1 MSAAGPPQGA
11 KAPSGGSAG
20 RAADKRGGNMSAADK
35 RGGSALLRPDLA
47 RIASWIAPGCRVL
60 DLGCGDGS
68 LLAYLRDHQQVIG
81 TGVELDDDCV
91 IQSVARGVDV
101 IQQNLEEGLALFD
114 DQQFD
119 TVVLSQTLQSMHHTE
134 HILREMGRVAR
145 YGIVSF
151 PNFGYWPHGWSILR
165 GRMPVTGQMPYQWY
179 DTPNIHLCTLKD
191 FEALAAALGLRIT
204 DLATFTDGR
213 ELRVLRRWRSM
224 LAVYRF
230 AAPGA
235 L

>member
-1 MSAAGPPQGA
+1 MNDLTHNASARN
-11 KAPSGGSAG
+11 APERQAH
-20 RAADKRGGNMSAADK
+20 A
-35 RGGSALLRPDLA
+35 LRPDLA
-47 RIASWIAPGCRVL
+47 RIAGWIAPGCRVL
-60 DLGCGDGS
+60 DLGCGDGM
-68 LLAYLRDHQQVIG
+68 LLAHLRAHRQVIG
-81 TGVELDDDCV
+81 TGVELHDAQV

-119 TVVLSQTLQSMHHTE
+119 TVVLSQTLQSMHRTE

-151 PNFGYWPHGWSILR
+151 PNFGYWSHGWSILR

-191 FEALAAALGLRIT
+191 FELLAAALGLRIT

-213 ELRVLRRWRSM
+213 EIRVLRSWRSM

-230 AAPGA
+230 AAPGVA
-235 L
+235 